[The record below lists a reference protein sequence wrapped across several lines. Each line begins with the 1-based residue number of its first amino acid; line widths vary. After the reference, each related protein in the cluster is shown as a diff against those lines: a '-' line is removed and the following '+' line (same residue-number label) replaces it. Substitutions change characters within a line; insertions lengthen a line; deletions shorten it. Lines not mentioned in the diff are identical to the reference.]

1 MHKKYTEEIRQ
12 FIREHAPGMYNKDL
26 AALASKHFGIP
37 VLESAVVRL
46 KYKMGVK
53 SGIDATFMKGVRRS
67 PATEFKKG
75 HVPINKG
82 TKGMFPGQGGATRY
96 KKGHVPHNYRPVGS
110 ERCNVDGYWEV
121 KVADPKTWKLKHV
134 LLWEEV
140 NGPVPKGHCVVFLD
154 GDKNNLSLDNLAL
167 ISMAT
172 NARRNQLG
180 LHGNSS
186 ELGKIA
192 VATAELLTLVG
203 KRRRKK

>member
-1 MHKKYTEEIRQ
+1 MRRIPEEIRQ
-12 FIREHAPGMYNKDL
+12 YVREHAAGVYNKDL
-26 AALASKHFGIP
+26 ADQVNKKFGTNFN
-37 VLESAVVRL
+37 AVSMGSFKNRL
-46 KYKMGVK
+46 GVK

-82 TKGMFPGQGGATRY
+82 TKGMFPNAGGATRF
-96 KKGHVPHNYRPVGS
+96 KKGHRPHNFLPVGS

-121 KVADPKTWKLKHV
+121 KVADPKTWKPKHV
-134 LLWEEV
+134 IVWEAA
-140 NGPVPKGHCVVFLD
+140 NGPVPEGHCVIFLD
-154 GDKNNLSLDNLAL
+154 GDKNHISLDNLAL
-167 ISMAT
+167 ISKAT
-172 NARRNQLG
+172 NARRNQIG
-180 LHGNSS
+180 FHGNSS

>member
-1 MHKKYTEEIRQ
+1 MRRIPEEIRQ
-12 FIREHAPGMYNKDL
+12 YVREHAAGVYNKDL
-26 AALASKHFGIP
+26 ADQVNKKFGTNFN
-37 VLESAVVRL
+37 AVSMGSFKNRL
-46 KYKMGVK
+46 GVK

-82 TKGMFPGQGGATRY
+82 TKGMFPNAGGATRF
-96 KKGHVPHNYRPVGS
+96 KKGHVPQNFRPVGS

-121 KVADPKTWKLKHV
+121 KVADPKTWKPKHV
-134 LLWEEV
+134 IVWEAA
-140 NGPVPKGHCVVFLD
+140 NGPVPEGHCVIFLD
-154 GDKNNLSLDNLAL
+154 GDKNHISLDNLAL
-167 ISMAT
+167 ISRAT
-172 NARRNQLG
+172 NARRNQIG

>member
-1 MHKKYTEEIRQ
+1 MRRIPEEIRQ
-12 FIREHAPGMYNKDL
+12 YVREHAAGVYNKDL
-26 AALASKHFGIP
+26 ADQVNEKFGTNFN
-37 VLESAVVRL
+37 AVSMGSFKNRL
-46 KYKMGVK
+46 GVK

-67 PATEFKKG
+67 PGTEFKKG

-82 TKGMFPGQGGATRY
+82 TKGMFPNAGGATRF
-96 KKGHVPHNYRPVGS
+96 KKGHVPQNFRPVGS

-121 KVADPKTWKLKHV
+121 KVADPKTWKPKHV
-134 LLWEEV
+134 IVWEAA
-140 NGPVPKGHCVVFLD
+140 NGPVPEGHCVIFLD
-154 GDKNNLSLDNLAL
+154 GDKNHISLDNLAL
-167 ISMAT
+167 ISRAT
-172 NARRNQLG
+172 NARRNHIG

>member
-1 MHKKYTEEIRQ
+1 MRRIPEEIRQ
-12 FIREHAPGMYNKDL
+12 YVREHAAGVYNKDL
-26 AALASKHFGIP
+26 ADQVNEKFGTDFN
-37 VLESAVVRL
+37 AVSMGSFKNRL
-46 KYKMGVK
+46 GVK
-53 SGIDATFMKGVRRS
+53 SGIDATFIKGIRRS

-82 TKGMFPGQGGATRY
+82 TKGMFPNAGGATRY
-96 KKGHVPHNYRPVGS
+96 KKGHIPQNFRPVGS

-121 KVADPKTWKLKHV
+121 KVADPKTWKPKHV
-134 LLWEEV
+134 IVWEAA
-140 NGPVPKGHCVVFLD
+140 NGPVPEGHCVIFLD
-154 GDKNNLSLDNLAL
+154 GDKNHISLDNLAL
-167 ISMAT
+167 ISRAT
-172 NARRNQLG
+172 NARRNQIG

>member
-1 MHKKYTEEIRQ
+1 MRRIPEEIRQ
-12 FIREHAPGMYNKDL
+12 YVREHAAGVYNKDL
-26 AALASKHFGIP
+26 ADQVNEKFGTDFN
-37 VLESAVVRL
+37 AVSMGGFKNRL
-46 KYKMGVK
+46 GVK

-167 ISMAT
+167 ISMAA

-180 LHGNSS
+180 LHGDSI
-186 ELGKIA
+186 ELGKAAI
-192 VATAELLTLVG
+192 ATAELLTLVG

>member
-1 MHKKYTEEIRQ
+1 MRRIPEEIRQ
-12 FIREHAPGMYNKDL
+12 YVREHAAGVYNKDL
-26 AALASKHFGIP
+26 ADQVNKKFGTNFN
-37 VLESAVVRL
+37 AVSMGSFKNRL
-46 KYKMGVK
+46 GVK
-53 SGIDATFMKGVRRS
+53 SGIDATFIKGVRRS
-67 PATEFKKG
+67 PGTEFKKG

-82 TKGMFPGQGGATRY
+82 TKGMFPNAGGATRF
-96 KKGHVPHNYRPVGS
+96 KKGHRPHNFLPVGS

-134 LLWEEV
+134 IVWEAA
-140 NGPVPKGHCVVFLD
+140 NGPVPKGHCVIFLD
-154 GDKNNLSLDNLAL
+154 GDKNHISLDNLAL
-167 ISMAT
+167 ISKAT
-172 NARRNQLG
+172 NARRNQIG

>member
-1 MHKKYTEEIRQ
+1 MRRIPEEIRQ
-12 FIREHAPGMYNKDL
+12 YVREHAAGVYNKDL
-26 AALASKHFGIP
+26 ADQVNKKFGTNFN
-37 VLESAVVRL
+37 AVSMGGFKNRL
-46 KYKMGVK
+46 GVK

-167 ISMAT
+167 ISKAT
-172 NARRNQLG
+172 NARRNQIG

>member
-1 MHKKYTEEIRQ
+1 MRRIPEEIRQ
-12 FIREHAPGMYNKDL
+12 YVREHAAGVYNKDL
-26 AALASKHFGIP
+26 ADQVNEKFGTDFN
-37 VLESAVVRL
+37 AVSMGSFKNRL
-46 KYKMGVK
+46 GVK
-53 SGIDATFMKGVRRS
+53 SGIDATFIKGVRRS

-82 TKGMFPGQGGATRY
+82 TKGMFPNAGGATRF
-96 KKGHVPHNYRPVGS
+96 KKGHVPQNFRPVGS

-121 KVADPKTWKLKHV
+121 KVADPKTWKPKHV
-134 LLWEEV
+134 IVWEAA
-140 NGPVPKGHCVVFLD
+140 NGPVPEGHCVIFLD
-154 GDKNNLSLDNLAL
+154 GDKNHISLDNLAL
-167 ISMAT
+167 ISRAT
-172 NARRNQLG
+172 NARRNQIG